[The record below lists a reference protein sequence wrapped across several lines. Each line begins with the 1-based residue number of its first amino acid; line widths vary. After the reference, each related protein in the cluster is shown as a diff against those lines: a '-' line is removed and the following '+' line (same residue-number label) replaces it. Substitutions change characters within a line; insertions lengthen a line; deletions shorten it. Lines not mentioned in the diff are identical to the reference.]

1 MDATRRSTLT
11 MVAACAA
18 AATGLWLLFEV
29 LLEPVRS
36 GCNTGLIDSPYS
48 TWLVPAHLAAASL
61 LTAVLWPRGP
71 RAVLGAWWV
80 LAAACVVIPGLFGVI
95 GFVALFAGPLIGI
108 PALIALAIVAAV
120 HAPRP
125 DRWAKFAP
133 MASVLGWGALV
144 LGIPTSLAYAWLDAV
159 SVFCF

>member
-1 MDATRRSTLT
+1 MDAARRSTVT

-18 AATGLWLLFEV
+18 AAAGLWMLFGV
-29 LLEPVRS
+29 ALEPVRS
-36 GCNTGLIDSPYS
+36 GCNTGLIDSPYA
-48 TWLVPAHLAAASL
+48 TWLVPAHLAAAGL

-71 RAVLGAWWV
+71 RPALVAWWV
-80 LAAACVVIPGLFGVI
+80 LAAACAAVPGLFGVI
-95 GFVALFAGPLIGI
+95 GFVAIFAGPLIGV
-108 PALIALAIVAAV
+108 PALLALGIVVAV

-133 MASVLGWGALV
+133 MATALGWGALV
-144 LGIPTSLAYAWLDAV
+144 LGVPTSLAYAWLDAV